1 MSMSSGM
8 IDEMAVNATTAKG
21 KVSTPFM
28 ECKPLFPTNNGAVA
42 SHNNM
47 HQLNNIT
54 DYQII
59 EGNFPHSTLDG

>member
-1 MSMSSGM
+1 M
-8 IDEMAVNATTAKG
+8 IDEMAVNATTARG

-59 EGNFPHSTLDG
+59 